1 MKKIPHSIHAQVD
14 GDILVPIFATPCQ
27 SLTRGCSFDLIS
39 NAINRS
45 YNVDRSRQQLQP
57 LPYHLQIR
65 DYLKQQEPELW
76 NWFSSAQAQSDYTE
90 ALRLDLLK
98 STYRLDP
105 ENHAALYLGATDAQT
120 ALELSIPLTIYQSQ
134 QTAELNAC
142 LYYIPGEAHVVLSGP
157 LLSLLSPEEMKSLIG
172 HELAH
177 YVLWQEENGEFLI
190 VDRLLQAIACDPRAE
205 STHVQSARWFRLYT
219 EIYADRGSFLVT
231 QNLDSVVAGLVKTL
245 TGLQQVSA
253 ASYLKQAEEIFQKT
267 KIKTAELSHP
277 EAFIRARAL
286 ALWSGKAADASGQI
300 SQMIEGTATLDELD
314 LLGQVHFSSVTRNLL
329 EQFLRPKW
337 FQTNA
342 VLGHAKL
349 FFEDFTPAHTLD
361 ESYLSDLRFTDPK
374 LREYIS
380 FLLLDF
386 AVADPELEQMPLAA
400 ALRLA
405 EQLEIDKEFQKI
417 VSKELKIRA
426 KDLDKLKAE
435 APELLANAGK
445 AA

>member
-1 MKKIPHSIHAQVD
+1 
-14 GDILVPIFATPCQ
+14 
-27 SLTRGCSFDLIS
+27 
-39 NAINRS
+39 
-45 YNVDRSRQQLQP
+45 VDRSRQKLQP
-57 LPYHLQIR
+57 LPYHLRIR
-65 DYLKQQEPELW
+65 DYLKQQERELW

-98 STYRLDP
+98 STYRLDA
-105 ENHAALYLGATDAQT
+105 ENHSTLYLAAADAQAALDLN
-120 ALELSIPLTIYQSQ
+120 IPLTIYQSQ
-134 QTAELNAC
+134 QTADLNAC
-142 LYYIPGEAHVVLSGP
+142 LYYIPGEAHLVLSGP
-157 LLSLLSPEEMKSLIG
+157 LLTLLSAEEMKGLIG

-177 YVLWQEENGEFLI
+177 YVLWQEENGDFLI
-190 VDRLLQAIACDPRAE
+190 VDRLLQAVACDPRAE

-231 QNLDSVVAGLVKTL
+231 QNVDSVVSGLVKTL

-253 ASYLKQAEEIFQKT
+253 ASYLKQADEIFQKT

-286 ALWSGKAADASGQI
+286 ALWSGAAEDASGQI

-314 LLGQVHFSSVTRNLL
+314 LLGQVHFSAVTRNLL

-342 VLGHAKL
+342 VLGHARL
-349 FFEDFTPAHTLD
+349 FFDDFTPARTPD
-361 ESYLSDLRFTDPK
+361 ESYLSDLRFADPK
-374 LREYIS
+374 LREFIS

-386 AVADPELEQMPLAA
+386 AVADPELDQMPLAA
-400 ALRLA
+400 ALHLA
-405 EQLEIDKEFQKI
+405 EQLEIGKEFQKI

-426 KDLDKLKAE
+426 KDLDKLKTE
-435 APELLANAGK
+435 APDLLANAEK